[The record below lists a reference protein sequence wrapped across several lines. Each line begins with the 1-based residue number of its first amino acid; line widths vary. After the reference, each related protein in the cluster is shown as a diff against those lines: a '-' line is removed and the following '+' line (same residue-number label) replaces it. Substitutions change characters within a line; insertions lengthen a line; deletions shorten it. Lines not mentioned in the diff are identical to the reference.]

1 MTNAEHLDLFYN
13 FVKHHEHFKQLTFG
27 EPVENQQWIGVLVD
41 GFKKDDGVYILE
53 EWAQVY
59 NDFINSSEQLTETIR
74 YISDKVAAANTN
86 EKVAEFITTYILAR
100 LKADNVQSEKVYVC
114 ISDNWNKTWFDSIE
128 EV

>member
-13 FVKHHEHFKQLTFG
+13 FVKQHEHFKQLTFG

-86 EKVAEFITTYILAR
+86 EKVAEFIITQILER

-114 ISDNWNKTWFDSIE
+114 ISNNWNKTWFDSIE